1 MIIKDI
7 GIIARCYDTIA
18 NIEFKDVSLNRG
30 QYVYLVGILEND
42 GILQHDLIS
51 RTRTEKATATRA
63 LKKLEENKL
72 ITINQSEKNKKYNE
86 LRITDKGR
94 SIGRKIQLEHEYS
107 NNNLLKGL
115 TTEEKNE
122 LTKLMKKIKSN
133 AESEYNYVKS
143 GNKRDY

>member
-7 GIIARCYDTIA
+7 GVIARCYDNIA

-42 GILQHDLIS
+42 GILQNDLIS
-51 RTRTEKATATRA
+51 MTKTEKATATRA

-72 ITINQSEKNKKYNE
+72 ITINQSKKNKKYNE
-86 LRITDKGR
+86 LRITEKGR

-115 TTEEKNE
+115 TTEEKRE
-122 LTKLMKKIKSN
+122 LNKIIEKLKNN
-133 AESEYNYVKS
+133 AESEYKYVKS
-143 GNKRDY
+143 GNKRNY